1 MKVKD
6 FIEKLKEFD
15 GKDAI
20 AVGDRSGS
28 YGQLYNMSTEWQ
40 KRLRQQNVPEGATV
54 ALVGDYGPES
64 VAALFALMLN
74 NNIVVPVTPDSAPME
89 AMYFRVAEVEWRVE
103 LADEG
108 VRMAETG
115 NRTTHTLYTELRKQR
130 HPGLVLFSSGSTG
143 EPKAALHDLCRIL
156 KRYQR
161 PGRAFRT
168 LVFLQ
173 MDHIGGIN
181 TLFYTLANGGMIIIP
196 ASRSPEEVARSIE
209 FHRVELLP
217 TSPTFLNLLLL
228 SGVHRNYDLGSLK
241 LITYGTEP
249 MPASTL
255 ERLSDVFPWVK
266 LKQTYG
272 LSETG
277 IMKSRSRD
285 DRTTWMKVGGEGF
298 ETKIVNGR
306 LWIKSEAA
314 MLGYLNR
321 PSPFDEDGFFDTEDI
336 VEQDGEWIRIICRE
350 SEIINVGGN
359 KVFPTEIEN
368 VISSMEEVEDVLVY
382 GEPNP
387 LTGSS
392 ITAIIK
398 PAGEIPLQEL
408 KNRVR
413 IYCRDKLERF
423 KIPTRIKLAQGA
435 LHSARFK
442 KARWVAGG

>member
-6 FIEKLKEFD
+6 FLEKLKEF
-15 GKDAI
+15 GGRRAI
-20 AVGDRSGS
+20 AVGDRSTS
-28 YGQLYNMSTEWQ
+28 YDQIHTMSKDW
-40 KRLRQQNVPEGATV
+40 LRGLRERGVPEGATV
-54 ALVGDYGPES
+54 ALIGDYGPES
-64 VAALFALMLN
+64 VAALFAFMEN
-74 NNIVVPVTPDSAPME
+74 NNIVVPVTPDSASQEDM
-89 AMYFRVAEVEWRVE
+89 FIRVAEVEWRVE
-103 LADEG
+103 LSGAD
-108 VRMAETG
+108 VNISETG
-115 NRTTHTLYTELRKQR
+115 NASAHSLYGELRKQG

-143 EPKAALHDLCRIL
+143 EPKAALHDICRIL
-156 KRYQR
+156 KRYNKL
-161 PGRAFRT
+161 GKAFRT

-181 TLFYTLANGGMIIIP
+181 TLFYTLANGGMIVIP
-196 ASRSPEEVARSIE
+196 ASRSPEEVARAIE
-209 FHRVELLP
+209 FHKVELLP

-228 SGVHRNYDLGSLK
+228 SGAYQRYAMDSLK

-255 ERLSDVFPWVK
+255 ERLSEVLPHVR

-277 IMKSRSRD
+277 IMKSKSRD
-285 DRTTWMKVGGEGF
+285 DSTTWMKIGGEGF

-321 PSPFDEDGFFDTEDI
+321 PSPFDKDGFFDTGDI
-336 VEQDGEWIRIICRE
+336 VVQDGEWIKVLCRE

-368 VISSMEEVEDVLVY
+368 VISSMEEVEDVLIY

-387 LTGSS
+387 LTGNS

-398 PAGEIPLQEL
+398 PSGEIALNDL
-408 KNRVR
+408 KTRVR
-413 IYCRDKLERF
+413 IYCRDRLEKF
-423 KIPTRIKLAQGA
+423 KIPTRIKLAQGD

-442 KARWVAGG
+442 KARQLRN